1 MHWGGKI
8 LWPWLSLSLS
18 QSLLV
23 CYVGKKRLPCI
34 THVQPKE
41 KFNVFLQNLWV
52 TQTDSITTQ
61 KFDFLNLFIFRAF
74 FWVFL
79 RVLLFEQHP
88 SRDRVKMIRFTSD
101 FGKNSRISRLHSRAR
116 NALNF
121 HKSNLAFR
129 VNQQVF
135 SFKPCLISSNILLL
149 RSSNFRHFV
158 LIYAHAFGFRAHCN
172 DFTMLLNTVFSWIE
186 EAAASIFFLSK
197 KMRLLFEGGFYSR
210 AASIK
215 FEYLKG
221 RNFREWP
228 LGYCVLFRLPSL
240 ELFIYE

>member
-1 MHWGGKI
+1 
-8 LWPWLSLSLS
+8 
-18 QSLLV
+18 
-23 CYVGKKRLPCI
+23 
-34 THVQPKE
+34 
-41 KFNVFLQNLWV
+41 
-52 TQTDSITTQ
+52 
-61 KFDFLNLFIFRAF
+61 
-74 FWVFL
+74 
-79 RVLLFEQHP
+79 
-88 SRDRVKMIRFTSD
+88 MIRFTSD

-197 KMRLLFEGGFYSR
+197 KMRLLFEGGFYSG

-215 FEYLKG
+215 FEYLKE
-221 RNFREWP
+221 RNFRARIVYIWIRIWKDEKIVGIHLRKWQFWRISRN
-228 LGYCVLFRLPSL
+228 LISRMALDIVF
-240 ELFIYE
+240 F